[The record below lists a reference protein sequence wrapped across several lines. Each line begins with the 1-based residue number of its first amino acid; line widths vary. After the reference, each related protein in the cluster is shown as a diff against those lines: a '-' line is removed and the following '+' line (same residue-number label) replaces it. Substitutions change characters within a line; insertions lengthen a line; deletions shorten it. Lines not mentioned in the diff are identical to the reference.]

1 MLNWKVVAKSLGS
14 FAAIS
19 YVLCIGFGLLAP
31 SRLHASWLL
40 EAMLPGFKWLS
51 LGSFVLGLIEA
62 SLYGAWAGVLYSTL
76 YNYFAREGRGTT
88 SPVTATRTA

>member
-19 YVLCIGFGLLAP
+19 YVLCIVFGLLAP
-31 SRLHASWLL
+31 SWLHASWLL

-51 LGSFVLGLIEA
+51 VGSLVLGLVEA
-62 SLYGAWAGVLYSTL
+62 ILYGAWAGVLYSTL
-76 YNYFAREGRGTT
+76 YNYFAREGRDRTA
-88 SPVTATRTA
+88 PVTAARTA